1 MGESQCRPLEF
12 WRWPCHLEPH
22 IIHLLK
28 IGKIILDMLLSP
40 GGQNAWPWD
49 TRYQNYPWVGLFV
62 VAVVQSLSFVWLFV
76 TWWTVACQASLS
88 FTTSQSLLKLM
99 SIESVMP
106 SNQFVLCHSLSSCL
120 QSFPA
125 WGSCLSL
132 FFASGDQI
140 IGASASALVLP
151 VNIQG
156 WFPFGLTDLIF
167 LKSKGL
173 SRVFFNTTVQKHNSS
188 VLNFLYSSTLIS
200 IYDYWKNHNFD

>member
-1 MGESQCRPLEF
+1 
-12 WRWPCHLEPH
+12 
-22 IIHLLK
+22 
-28 IGKIILDMLLSP
+28 MLLSP

-49 TRYQNYPWVGLFV
+49 TRYQNYPGVGLFV
-62 VAVVQSLSFVWLFV
+62 VAVVQSLSFVRLFV

-125 WGSCLSL
+125 WGSFLSL

-173 SRVFFNTTVQKHNSS
+173 SRVFSNTTVQNIY
-188 VLNFLYSSTLIS
+188 FSTFSLPYGLTLTFIH
-200 IYDYWKNHNFD
+200 DYWKNRSFDYTDFMTWGPPSHKVR